1 MGSKD
6 AAANAC
12 RRCTVIYH
20 MTEDPARLAAY
31 CVAAAKRFRRF
42 NGRVGERRDSALLR
56 TRVFLP
62 RSSRKLHSL
71 RPCRRQRVFR
81 SAKQAVPCD
90 FTHRTSSARGQ
101 CPFCHNLVAAQS
113 LLTALLASGHC
124 GLHALCS
131 DGLSALNAYF
141 GKSLQDNPISK
152 WYGTVAQAPSG

>member
-56 TRVFLP
+56 TRVFSANCPGLHESSTAYDLAAANTFFEAPNKPCHVTLP
-62 RSSRKLHSL
+62 TELHRHVVNAHSAIISSLLSPCSRLCL
-71 RPCRRQRVFR
+71 RPATVACTHCAAMAYRLSTRI
-81 SAKQAVPCD
+81 SAKVC
-90 FTHRTSSARGQ
+90 RTTPSQ
-101 CPFCHNLVAAQS
+101 N
-113 LLTALLASGHC
+113 
-124 GLHALCS
+124 
-131 DGLSALNAYF
+131 
-141 GKSLQDNPISK
+141 
-152 WYGTVAQAPSG
+152 GTVL